1 MFAFV
6 REHVLDM
13 ILAYFQSWKL
23 DLKLAHHHFRKRSRT
38 AVGLEI
44 ILQCFVKLCV
54 CLWGKSIGWLEKNR
68 PRPYYSSQR
77 PLMCPNALLLQ
88 R

>member
-23 DLKLAHHHFRKRSRT
+23 DLKLAHYHFRKRSK
-38 AVGLEI
+38 
-44 ILQCFVKLCV
+44 QQQWDQKLYCSV
-54 CLWGKSIGWLEKNR
+54 
-68 PRPYYSSQR
+68 
-77 PLMCPNALLLQ
+77 
-88 R
+88 